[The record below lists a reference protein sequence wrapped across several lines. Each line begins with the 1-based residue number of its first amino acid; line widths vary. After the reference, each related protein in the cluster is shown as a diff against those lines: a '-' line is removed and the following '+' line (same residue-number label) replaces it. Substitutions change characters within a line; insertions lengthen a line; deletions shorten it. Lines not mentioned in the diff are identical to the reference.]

1 MSFDPDADAKHDY
14 WVELALVVL
23 AVSAAL
29 GLLFLF
35 VETI

>member
-1 MSFDPDADAKHDY
+1 MFDADEESKHDY
-14 WVELALVVL
+14 WIELALVVL

-35 VETI
+35 VERV